1 MRFKYSSELFKKR
14 EPEMNI
20 ARENVDPDLATN
32 KETQHIRVEGKLKR
46 LVEFL
51 F

>member
-14 EPEMNI
+14 DPEKNF
-20 ARENVDPDLATN
+20 AS
-32 KETQHIRVEGKLKR
+32 KEKLKR